1 MIAKYIMTENV
12 IYKNGSDSILDVAIT
27 MKENDIGLIP
37 IVEDDKVI
45 GVITDRD
52 IVIRALV
59 NNADVTTEVKKY
71 ITKDVISIKSK
82 DKIDKV
88 FELMEK
94 HQVKRILVIDK
105 KELVGIISL
114 SDLINRC
121 DEELLTYNT
130 IKGIYKHNTIKGAEE
145 TEVDDF
151 PL

>member
-1 MIAKYIMTENV
+1 MIAKDIMTENV
-12 IYKNGSDSILDVAIT
+12 IYKNSDDSMLEVANT

-37 IVEDDKVI
+37 IVEDNKVI

-59 NNADVTTEVKKY
+59 NNADIKTEAKKY
-71 ITKDVISIKSK
+71 ITKDVISVKSK

-88 FELMEK
+88 FNLMQE
-94 HQVKRILVIDK
+94 HQIKRILVIDK
-105 KELVGIISL
+105 KELVGVISL

-121 DEELLTYNT
+121 DEDLLTFNT
-130 IKGIYKHNTIKGAEE
+130 IKNIYKHNTIKGSEE
-145 TEVDDF
+145 AEVDDF